1 MNYNI
6 ALIAIHIA
14 KAMLAGYIISSIIIA
29 IGICNVYG
37 GNLLTDAFGIVAT
50 AGAIPIVC
58 IQLVGLLYKFK
69 TKNSNKAMP
78 IESDKEIIDIDWVWA
93 NE

>member
-1 MNYNI
+1 MSFIIQGDKIKMIKLYTIDCPKCKVLEMKLDQKNI
-6 ALIAIHIA
+6 EYEKLHPPVIYD
-14 KAMLAGYIISSIIIA
+14 K
-29 IGICNVYG
+29 N
-37 GNLLTDAFGIVAT
+37 
-50 AGAIPIVC
+50 
-58 IQLVGLLYKFK
+58 KFK